1 MDIID
6 RIEDIFNQMP
16 SEMADKL
23 PWNGLPPRFYL
34 KKKRLNYLH
43 ITGHWPNIYILPQLT
58 I

>member
-34 KKKRLNYLH
+34 KKKDS
-43 ITGHWPNIYILPQLT
+43 TIYTLQGIDPT
-58 I
+58 FTFYHN